1 VYDILGS
8 EVTVI
13 LNEELEGNHYE
24 IAFGGS
30 GLASGVYFYQ
40 IFAEGEKAGYY
51 LQTKKMILIK

>member
-8 EVTVI
+8 EVTVM
-13 LNEELEGNHYE
+13 LDEEMEANHYE
-24 IAFGGS
+24 IVFDGS

-40 IFAEGEKAGYY
+40 IFAEGEQAGYY